1 MGAVNRLQMILT
13 QLESRLQA
21 FFEGGAA
28 RLFPGGECAGLSQRL
43 ADAMLAEVQLQP
55 DGSLLAPNVFT
66 VIVHPALECT
76 LPEKAGLLVELAD
89 ILQRTG
95 EEASL
100 VFLAPPTV
108 RVVTDDGLSPQEIQ
122 VLTAFSQAE
131 TGDTSILRLAH
142 SHEGDTTS
150 GQDPASSGAE
160 QTSEM
165 AQTPETDQSS
175 GAFLIVDGIRT
186 VPLTR
191 QVLTIGRRPD
201 MTLVLEDAHVSR
213 VHAQIRL
220 VQGRYVIFDLDS
232 SGGTY
237 VNGQRITQC
246 LLHPGD
252 VISLAGA
259 QLVFGQESSSLLDET
274 QKLKISN
281 FQDSK

>member
-43 ADAMLAEVQLQP
+43 ADAMLAEVRLQP

-66 VIVHPALECT
+66 VFVHPALECT

-89 ILQRTG
+89 ILHRTG

-131 TGDTSILRLAH
+131 TGDTFILRLAH
-142 SHEGDTTS
+142 SHGLGTAG
-150 GQDPASSGAE
+150 GQDSASSGAE
-160 QTSEM
+160 PTSEM
-165 AQTPETDQSS
+165 AQAAETDPSS

-201 MTLVLEDAHVSR
+201 MTLVLDDAHVSR

-232 SGGTY
+232 RGGTY
-237 VNGQRITQC
+237 VNGQRVTQC

-259 QLVFGQESSSLLDET
+259 QLVFGQESGRLLDET
-274 QKLKISN
+274 QKLTL
-281 FQDSK
+281 

>member
-1 MGAVNRLQMILT
+1 MNRLQTILA
-13 QLESRLQA
+13 QLESRLQT

-43 ADAMLAEVQLQP
+43 ADAMLGEVQLQP

-100 VFLAPPTV
+100 VFLTPPTV
-108 RVVTDDGLSPQEIQ
+108 RVVTDDGLSPREIQ

-131 TGDTSILRLAH
+131 TGDTSVLRLAH
-142 SHEGDTTS
+142 SLEVDTAG
-150 GQDPASSGAE
+150 GQDPASSGVV

-165 AQTPETDQSS
+165 AQTAKTDQSS

-186 VPLTR
+186 VSLTR

-201 MTLVLEDAHVSR
+201 MTLVLDDAHVSR

-237 VNGQRITQC
+237 VNGQRVTQC

-259 QLVFGQESSSLLDET
+259 QLVFGQESSSPLDET
-274 QKLKISN
+274 QKLTL
-281 FQDSK
+281 

>member
-1 MGAVNRLQMILT
+1 MGAVNRLQTILA
-13 QLESRLQA
+13 QLESRLQT

-43 ADAMLAEVQLQP
+43 ADAMLAEVRPQP
-55 DGSLLAPNVFT
+55 DGSLLAPNIFT

-76 LPEKAGLLVELAD
+76 LPEKAGLLAELAD
-89 ILQRTG
+89 IIQRAG

-100 VFLAPPTV
+100 VFLAPPFV
-108 RVVTDDGLSPQEIQ
+108 RVITDDKLPPQEIQ

-131 TGDTSILRLAH
+131 TGDTSVLRLAH
-142 SHEGDTTS
+142 VPEVDSAGELG
-150 GQDPASSGAE
+150 PALSQARQAAGV
-160 QTSEM
+160 
-165 AQTPETDQSS
+165 DQSG
-175 GAFLIVDGIRT
+175 GAFLIVDGLRT

-191 QVLTIGRRPD
+191 QGLTIGRKPD
-201 MTLVLEDAHVSR
+201 MDLVLEDVHVSR

-220 VQGRYVIFDLDS
+220 VKGRYTIFDLDS

-237 VNGQRITQC
+237 VNGQRVTRC
-246 LLHPGD
+246 RLHPGD

-274 QKLKISN
+274 QKLTL
-281 FQDSK
+281 

>member
-1 MGAVNRLQMILT
+1 MGAVNRLQTILT
-13 QLESRLQA
+13 QLESRLQT

-28 RLFPGGECAGLSQRL
+28 RLFPGGECVGLSQRL
-43 ADAMLAEVQLQP
+43 ADAMLAEVMLQP
-55 DGSLLAPNVFT
+55 DGSLLAPNIFT
-66 VIVHPALECT
+66 VIVNPALECT
-76 LPEKAGLLVELAD
+76 LPEKAGLLMELAE

-100 VFLAPPTV
+100 VFFAPPFV

-122 VLTAFSQAE
+122 VLTAFSRAE
-131 TGDTSILRLAH
+131 TGDTSVLRQ
-142 SHEGDTTS
+142 SHFPEADTAG
-150 GQDPASSGAE
+150 GQGPASSG
-160 QTSEM
+160 T
-165 AQTPETDQSS
+165 AQTAGTDPSG

-186 VPLTR
+186 IPLTR
-191 QVLTIGRRPD
+191 QGLTIGRRPD

-237 VNGQRITQC
+237 VNGQRVTQC

-259 QLVFGQESSSLLDET
+259 QLVFGQESSSPLDET
-274 QKLKISN
+274 QKLNIS
-281 FQDSK
+281 

>member
-1 MGAVNRLQMILT
+1 MGAVNRLQMILV
-13 QLESRLQA
+13 QLESRLQT

-28 RLFPGGECAGLSQRL
+28 RLFPGGECVGLSQRL
-43 ADAMLAEVQLQP
+43 ADAMLAEVQAQP

-66 VIVHPALECT
+66 VIVNPALECT
-76 LPEKAGLLVELAD
+76 LPEKSGLLVELED
-89 ILQRTG
+89 ILQHAG

-100 VFLAPPTV
+100 VFSTPPVV
-108 RVVTDDGLSPQEIQ
+108 RVITDEGLSLQEIQ

-131 TGDTSILRLAH
+131 TGDTSVLRLAY
-142 SHEGDTTS
+142 SSEADSAG
-150 GQDPASSGAE
+150 GQDPASSRTIQAR
-160 QTSEM
+160 
-165 AQTPETDQSS
+165 ETARTAGTDRPS

-186 VPLTR
+186 IPLTR
-191 QVLTIGRRPD
+191 QGLTIGRRPD

-220 VQGRYVIFDLDS
+220 VQGRYMIFDLDS

-237 VNGQRITQC
+237 VNGQRVTQC

-259 QLVFGQESSSLLDET
+259 QLVFGQESSSPLDET
-274 QKLKISN
+274 QKLNIS
-281 FQDSK
+281 

>member
-1 MGAVNRLQMILT
+1 MGAVNRLQTILA

-43 ADAMLAEVQLQP
+43 ADAMLAEILLQP

-66 VIVHPALECT
+66 VIVNPALECT
-76 LPEKAGLLVELAD
+76 LPEKAGLLVELAE

-100 VFLAPPTV
+100 VFLAPPFV

-131 TGDTSILRLAH
+131 TGDTSVLRLAH
-142 SHEGDTTS
+142 SPGADS
-150 GQDPASSGAE
+150 AGGQDPASSGAVQANE
-160 QTSEM
+160 T
-165 AQTPETDQSS
+165 AKTAGTDQSS

-186 VPLTR
+186 IPLTR
-191 QVLTIGRRPD
+191 QGLTIGRRPD

-237 VNGQRITQC
+237 VNGQRVTQC

-259 QLVFGQESSSLLDET
+259 QLVFGQESSSPLDAT
-274 QKLKISN
+274 QKLNIS
-281 FQDSK
+281 